1 VITFESLN
9 WKDVALMDEEKDGKK
24 LAFWL
29 VLFFLIVILLGGFVG
44 KRLVQIVRASMDQD
58 TIEVTQSIDDKDDDA
73 KVPESADN
81 SGQVA
86 PLESAGGYSFPTPT
100 SYQPPIPTATVQPTE
115 SPTNTLTAL
124 PTSTSTKNPASTAT
138 ASPTIV
144 ASATPSSTPPLLFG
158 EGSETPSIT
167 LPIVTGT
174 TPPEIVRTEIPPTQP
189 SFTLT
194 PAPSKPP
201 TVGPDGNPG
210 SFISAG
216 IFFGLIGLL
225 CFGLYFRNSHQI
237 KR

>member
-1 VITFESLN
+1 VQ
-9 WKDVALMDEEKDGKK
+9 DVALMDEEKDGKK

-100 SYQPPIPTATVQPTE
+100 NTPTV
-115 SPTNTLTAL
+115 L

-174 TPPEIVRTEIPPTQP
+174 TPPRIVGTETPPTQS

-201 TVGPDGNPG
+201 IVGPGGNPG

-216 IFFGLIGLL
+216 IILGLIGLL
-225 CFGLYFRNSHQI
+225 CLGLYFRNSYQI